1 MGGTVGAGLEWAL
14 GNHWSVAGEYL
25 YARLGATSLTLQTAP
40 LGAGRTPG
48 GIASCQLNISESS
61 FTNNIVR
68 LKINYRI
75 D

>member
-1 MGGTVGAGLEWAL
+1 M
-14 GNHWSVAGEYL
+14 AGEYL

-40 LGAGRTPG
+40 LGAGCTPG
-48 GIASCQLNISESS
+48 GTPSCQLNVSESS

>member
-1 MGGTVGAGLEWAL
+1 
-14 GNHWSVAGEYL
+14 VAGEYL

-40 LGAGRTPG
+40 LGAGCTPAG
-48 GIASCQLNISESS
+48 VPSCQLNVSESS